1 MKTRFY
7 FISCCIAASVI
18 AFSFSGCGKRN
29 PAADANRRPAKNAG
43 PAWVKQATPKPDA
56 EGWITLF
63 DGQYLYGCD
72 PASAVFKSEKVFVQ
86 GGALWVDSTV
96 IPFNLKAREAA
107 FRVQAR
113 KVGGQNFN
121 IDFGRDIGWFNGGN
135 FFGIGRDV
143 NNHYEDLKTGRST
156 VNFNGFFEMEF
167 LVAGGNI
174 LLVAGGKTIVKA
186 QDEESMDEGTM
197 GLAAFKGISV
207 FKRVEVKLSGVQSM
221 FPKDET
227 AAGAQPK
234 LDAAERLKQV
244 KSLYDQGLINKEDY
258 DKKVKEIMDSL

>member
-1 MKTRFY
+1 LPFPLAVAAKRIPRRTPTANPQKTPARLGQ
-7 FISCCIAASVI
+7 ASH
-18 AFSFSGCGKRN
+18 
-29 PAADANRRPAKNAG
+29 
-43 PAWVKQATPKPDA
+43 PKPDA

-63 DGQYLYGCD
+63 DGQSLYGCD

-143 NNHYEDLKTGRST
+143 
-156 VNFNGFFEMEF
+156 
-167 LVAGGNI
+167 I
-174 LLVAGGKTIVKA
+174 I
-186 QDEESMDEGTM
+186 TM
-197 GLAAFKGISV
+197 
-207 FKRVEVKLSGVQSM
+207 R
-221 FPKDET
+221 T
-227 AAGAQPK
+227 
-234 LDAAERLKQV
+234 
-244 KSLYDQGLINKEDY
+244 
-258 DKKVKEIMDSL
+258 